1 MKDPIRILIVDDHG
15 IVRGGLRA
23 VLETIPDLQVVG
35 EATGGEEAIRLAE
48 TLAPD
53 VILMDLRMPGEI
65 DGIEATRRIR
75 EQNREAKILVL
86 TTFDNDHMVINS
98 IQAGALGY
106 VLKEKSTEELVQSI
120 RGVYQGTAQFDPEI
134 SRRLIVGDTRPGE
147 EAQVLTE
154 RETEVIRQVAQGKTN
169 QDIGAALNIT
179 PRTVGT
185 HVSNMLEKLDLEN
198 RTQLALYAL
207 RHDIASL
214 DDLTE

>member
-15 IVRGGLRA
+15 VVRGGLRA
-23 VLETIPDLQVVG
+23 VLETKSDLEVVG
-35 EATGGEEAIRLAE
+35 DAASGREAIRLAE

-75 EQNREAKILVL
+75 EQSPEAKILVL
-86 TTFDNDHMVINS
+86 TTFDNDHLVISS

-207 RHDIASL
+207 RHEIASL
-214 DDLTE
+214 DDLTD

>member
-15 IVRGGLRA
+15 VVRGGLRA
-23 VLETIPDLQVVG
+23 VLETKSDLEVVG
-35 EATGGEEAIRLAE
+35 DAASGREAIRLAE

-75 EQNREAKILVL
+75 EQSPEAKILVL
-86 TTFDNDHMVINS
+86 TTFDNDHLVISS

-214 DDLTE
+214 DDLTD

>member
-1 MKDPIRILIVDDHG
+1 
-15 IVRGGLRA
+15 
-23 VLETIPDLQVVG
+23 
-35 EATGGEEAIRLAE
+35 
-48 TLAPD
+48 
-53 VILMDLRMPGEI
+53 
-65 DGIEATRRIR
+65 
-75 EQNREAKILVL
+75 
-86 TTFDNDHMVINS
+86 MVISS

-214 DDLTE
+214 DDLTD